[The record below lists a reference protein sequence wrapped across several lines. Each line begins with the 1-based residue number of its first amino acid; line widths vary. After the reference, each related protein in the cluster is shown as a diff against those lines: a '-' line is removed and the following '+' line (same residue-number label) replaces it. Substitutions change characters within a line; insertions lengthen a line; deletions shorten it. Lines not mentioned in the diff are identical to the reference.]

1 MTLREI
7 ENQLTELKMDYMR
20 LQDDIEKLES
30 FGRSVEKQEL
40 RMKEIEEELQKL
52 NRLKAELE
60 K

>member
-7 ENQLTELKMDYMR
+7 ENQLAELKMDYMR

-30 FGRSVEKQEL
+30 FGRSVEKQEM
-40 RMKEIEEELQKL
+40 RMKEIEEELQRL
-52 NRLKAELE
+52 HALKAEAE

>member
-1 MTLREI
+1 MSLKEI
-7 ENQLTELKMDYMR
+7 ENQLAELKMDYMR

-40 RMKEIEEELQKL
+40 RMKEIEEELQRL
-52 NRLKAELE
+52 NHLKAELE

>member
-1 MTLREI
+1 MTLKEI
-7 ENQLTELKMDYMR
+7 ENQLAELKMDYMR

-40 RMKEIEEELQKL
+40 RMKEIEEELQRL

>member
-1 MTLREI
+1 MTLKEI
-7 ENQLTELKMDYMR
+7 ENQLAELKMDYMR

-40 RMKEIEEELQKL
+40 RMKEIEEELQRL
-52 NRLKAELE
+52 NHLKAELE

>member
-1 MTLREI
+1 MTLKEI
-7 ENQLTELKMDYMR
+7 ENQLAELKMDYMR

-40 RMKEIEEELQKL
+40 RMKEIEEELQSL
-52 NRLKAELE
+52 NHLKAELE